1 MTNTLGVLFTSLFED
16 KQAMKHVK
24 KNFGMRIIISWMT
37 IVFWAVPSFVQP
49 SFAQDFDKG
58 LSAYLDGEY
67 AVALRE
73 FHMLAE
79 LGDGEAQF
87 YLGEMY
93 GLAHGVERDLFVAR
107 KWFLRASEQG
117 NFDADSRLALLY
129 LHGVGGE
136 QSDTLA
142 LYHARRGADNNS
154 DASQFTLAE
163 FYEKGHAGVAQSDED
178 ALKWYQLAA
187 DKGFTPAY
195 LGLGRLYEKI
205 DDIDNAKRWYQ
216 RAIDEGDEYG
226 RKPLA
231 RLKAQNAD
239 AKQTAGNNRKVV
251 SSSSS
256 SSGSSIA
263 VEYPDEKARKS
274 SDRVWEDDKDDFLVG
289 ANAYLDGDFSLALE
303 FLYPLA
309 EKGVP
314 FAQYYM
320 GEMFDRGLG
329 INKNPK
335 AAVKWFKAAYKNGV
349 SRAGHNLAYIY
360 FTGSAGFVD
369 RQTALKIYHKEAK
382 AGNSLSQVNLGHIYR
397 TGNDVP
403 QSDKVAVR
411 WYREAAKN
419 GNPVGMLQLGLAYYH
434 GHGGVSWDYDTAYM
448 WFSLADTEG
457 NEDALAYKNKL
468 EKKLTS
474 ERLSMAKKQ
483 VVTCREHNFKG
494 C

>member
-1 MTNTLGVLFTSLFED
+1 MKQTRQSILMRVIIWWVAMAFWTL
-16 KQAMKHVK
+16 
-24 KNFGMRIIISWMT
+24 
-37 IVFWAVPSFVQP
+37 P

-67 AVALRE
+67 AVALNE

-79 LGDGEAQF
+79 MGDGEAQF

-216 RAIDEGDEYG
+216 RAIDEGDEYAI
-226 RKPLA
+226 KPLA

-251 SSSSS
+251 SSKSSSS
-256 SSGSSIA
+256 SSGSNIA

-289 ANAYLDGDFSLALE
+289 TNAYLDGDFSLALE

-314 FAQYYM
+314 YAQYYM

-382 AGNSLSQVNLGHIYR
+382 AGNSLSQVNLGHIYS

-403 QSDKVAVR
+403 QSDKIAVR

-419 GNPVGMLQLGLAYYH
+419 GNPTGMFQLGLAYYH
-434 GHGGVSWDYDTAYM
+434 SVGGVNRDHDIAYI
-448 WFSLADTEG
+448 WFSLADEEG
-457 NEDALAYKNKL
+457 VEEALVYKDLLAKPLTKAQLLKANKRVA
-468 EKKLTS
+468 E
-474 ERLSMAKKQ
+474 
-483 VVTCREHNFKG
+483 CRQRKFKG
-494 C
+494 CFLL

>member
-1 MTNTLGVLFTSLFED
+1 
-16 KQAMKHVK
+16 MKHVK
-24 KNFGMRIIISWMT
+24 KNFGMRIIISWVT
-37 IVFWAVPSFVQP
+37 IVFLAVPSFVQS
-49 SFAQDFDKG
+49 SFAQDFDKA

-67 AVALRE
+67 AVALKE
-73 FHMLAE
+73 FYKLAE

-93 GLAHGVERDLFVAR
+93 GLAHGVERDLVLAR
-107 KWFLRASEQG
+107 KWFLRASERG

-129 LHGVGGE
+129 ESGVGGE

-142 LYHARRGADNNS
+142 LYHARRGAKNNN
-154 DASQFTLAE
+154 DASQATLAE
-163 FYEKGHAGVAQSDED
+163 FYEKGDAGLAQSDED
-178 ALKWYQLAA
+178 ALKWYLLAA

-195 LGLGRLYEKI
+195 LGLGRVYEKI
-205 DDIDNAKRWYQ
+205 GEIDNAKLWYQ
-216 RAIDEGDEYG
+216 RAIDEGDEQA

-251 SSSSS
+251 SSSS
-256 SSGSSIA
+256 GGTIA
-263 VEYPDEKARKS
+263 VEFPDEKARES

-314 FAQYYM
+314 YAQYYM

-329 INKNPK
+329 VNKNPK

-360 FTGSAGFVD
+360 FTGSAGGVD

-382 AGNSLSQVNLGHIYR
+382 AGNSHSQVNLGHIYS

-403 QSDKVAVR
+403 QSDKIAVR
-411 WYREAAKN
+411 WYSEAAKN
-419 GNPVGMLQLGLAYYH
+419 GNPTGMYQLGLAYYH
-434 GHGGVSWDYDTAYM
+434 GHSGVNRDHDMAYI
-448 WFSLADTEG
+448 WFSLADEEGVEEALVYKDLLAKQLTKAQLQKANKRVTE
-457 NEDALAYKNKL
+457 
-468 EKKLTS
+468 
-474 ERLSMAKKQ
+474 
-483 VVTCREHNFKG
+483 CRQRKFKG
-494 C
+494 CFLL

>member
-1 MTNTLGVLFTSLFED
+1 MKQIRQSILMRVIMWWVAMALWTL
-16 KQAMKHVK
+16 
-24 KNFGMRIIISWMT
+24 
-37 IVFWAVPSFVQP
+37 P

-67 AVALRE
+67 AVALKE

-231 RLKAQNAD
+231 RLKAQSAD

-256 SSGSSIA
+256 SSSGSSIA
-263 VEYPDEKARKS
+263 VEYPDEAARKS

-382 AGNSLSQVNLGHIYR
+382 AGNSLSQVNLGHIYS

-403 QSDKVAVR
+403 QSDKIAVR
-411 WYREAAKN
+411 WYSEAAKN
-419 GNPVGMLQLGLAYYH
+419 GNPTGMFQLGLAYYH
-434 GHGGVSWDYDTAYM
+434 SVGGVNRDHDMAYI
-448 WFSLADTEG
+448 WFSLADEEGVEEALVYKDLLAKPLTKAQLQKANKRVTE
-457 NEDALAYKNKL
+457 
-468 EKKLTS
+468 
-474 ERLSMAKKQ
+474 
-483 VVTCREHNFKG
+483 CRQRKFKG
-494 C
+494 CFLL